1 MASMLA
7 NRLIGMGFKAGI
19 LWMRLRRWLL
29 ALGRPRLR
37 GVEHLTIPV
46 KDLAVARQFYCDVLG
61 GTLFMTIDDAALEK
75 YGRPPAPNGGEGS
88 HHHSVYLGGATR
100 VDLFL
105 QQAGQAPPML
115 GHPHYA
121 FGVPARDLLKWQGRL
136 AAAGVKM
143 DGPLRLGP
151 PGHASIYFDDPFG
164 NHLEITC
171 LGFSGAVE
179 MRPPMASRI
188 SRALA

>member
-1 MASMLA
+1 MAGAFA

-19 LWMRLRRWLL
+19 LWARLRRWLL

-88 HHHSVYLGGATR
+88 HHYSVYLGEQR
-100 VDLFL
+100 
-105 QQAGQAPPML
+105 
-115 GHPHYA
+115 
-121 FGVPARDLLKWQGRL
+121 
-136 AAAGVKM
+136 
-143 DGPLRLGP
+143 
-151 PGHASIYFDDPFG
+151 ASISS
-164 NHLEITC
+164 C
-171 LGFSGAVE
+171 
-179 MRPPMASRI
+179 SRQARRRRCSAIRTMPLACQRAI
-188 SRALA
+188 S